1 MGLNLLV
8 NLTQQ
13 PFHSIITQIEMGS
26 ERHNNLL
33 GILTVVDSNFLNSIT
48 TQVYLQNTN
57 RLFLSMTSAW
67 RIALLIHLSRSVCRR
82 LKLWRRLQILLGLL
96 VPLSGRAEVH
106 GLLLLVLLWRLLL
119 RWAVSLGLLWR
130 IKWWLFH
137 GSWTKAIIHLVLS
150 SWAHLMV
157 RVLLIFLRL
166 SLVVGLLLLSMTLIQ
181 ECLWHNMTLGLLNRI
196 DLCWS
201 IVWVLVT
208 LVRKG
213 MLSAWSLRLRLLLV
227 WRYISVGLSNT
238 TIWRILIF
246 FLIFLSWL
254 FNIIILLSWRG
265 MWSSRLHLLHPL
277 CLWLLDSI
285 SSRIWSTS
293 SWSCPWTGSI
303 SLPWPSSNRF
313 ERVILLLLCNWLSI
327 ILRLVV
333 LRRLLSLILILLL
346 HLWRLSVGTLPLKRK
361 VLILESN
368 LLDLLRVQKESS
380 SIEQALNCGKLI

>member
-13 PFHSIITQIEMGS
+13 PFHSIITQIEMGP

-33 GILTVVDSNFLNSIT
+33 GILTVMDSNFLNCIT
-48 TQVYLQNTN
+48 SQVYLQNTN
-57 RLFLSMTSAW
+57 RLFLSLTTAW
-67 RIALLIHLSRSVCRR
+67 RIAMLVLFSWWVWRR

-96 VPLSGRAEVH
+96 VALSGRAEVH

-119 RWAVSLGLLWR
+119 RWAVSLRFLRR

-137 GSWTKAIIHLVLS
+137 GSWTEAIIHLVLS

-157 RVLLIFLRL
+157 RVLLILLRL
-166 SLVVGLLLLSMTLIQ
+166 SLVEGLLLLSVTLIQ
-181 ECLWHNMTLGLLNRI
+181 ECLWHNMTLGLFNRI
-196 DLCWS
+196 NLSWS
-201 IVWVLVT
+201 IIWVVVT

-227 WRYISVGLSNT
+227 RRYISVGLSST

-246 FLIFLSWL
+246 LLIFLSW
-254 FNIIILLSWRG
+254 FFDIIILLSWRV

-277 CLWLLDSI
+277 SLWLLDSI

-293 SWSCPWTGSI
+293 SRSCPWTGSI

-313 ERVILLLLCNWLSI
+313 ERVVLLLLCNWLSI
-327 ILRLVV
+327 ILRLSI
-333 LRRLLSLILILLL
+333 LRCLLSLILILLL
-346 HLWRLSVGTLPLKRK
+346 HLWRLSIWTLPLKRK
-361 VLILESN
+361 VLILGSN
-368 LLDLLRVQKESS
+368 LLDLLRVQEESS
-380 SIEQALNCGKLI
+380 SI